1 MNPELSLSK
10 TVSNIQQQEDLSS
23 LIGEFV
29 AKIRCTE
36 NEADTFATGVDIVHH
51 GLKCDRVVIYT
62 LATGLPGKIVA
73 EVVTPGFPQIL
84 GTVMDDSY
92 FQSEHI
98 HKYQKGRVKTI
109 NDIYT
114 EQVNPLYLKNLE
126 KFEVKANV
134 VVPIVHLNGNLY
146 GLLIAHQCTQAR
158 HWRLSEINLML
169 QVADWIIS
177 QLENQKKY
185 QTLEEKLKHLNQWQD
200 SLIDITKKLYSASKV
215 AEVLQ
220 IITDK
225 VQNVLNCDRVV
236 VYSLQNPTFGQIIA
250 ESVIP
255 TLAPILGRTIEDPCF
270 EYHYLEKYK
279 QGRVRAINNIYEAG
293 MTPCYIENLS
303 SIGVKSNLVT
313 PINWDDGEIYGLL
326 VAHQCFTFREWQE
339 SEIWWLKQVALQT
352 GFSLSKAQAKEATKL
367 MNSNLMIL
375 ENARDIVT
383 ISKSQVQEMEQP
395 IKETSQNLLEILN
408 LNRLLA
414 RELQTINESGS
425 LQSKK
430 ETNLIRIIAKKLYI
444 NIVALQKNFD
454 LFYGKN
460 KETQKI
466 LEDAATEL
474 YNNLPNSK

>member
-36 NEADTFATGVDIVHH
+36 NEADTFATGVDLVRH

-84 GTVMDDSY
+84 GTVVDDSY
-92 FQSEHI
+92 FQSEYI
-98 HKYQKGRVKTI
+98 QKYQKGRVKTI

-114 EQVNPLYLKNLE
+114 EPVNPLYLKNLE
-126 KFEVKANV
+126 KFDVKANV
-134 VVPIVHLNGNLY
+134 VVPIVNRNGTLY
-146 GLLIAHQCTQAR
+146 GLLIAHQCSKPR
-158 HWRLSEINLML
+158 HWRSSEINLML

-177 QLENQKKY
+177 QLENQQKY
-185 QTLEEKLKHLNQWQD
+185 QRLENKLNQINQWQD
-200 SLIDITKKLYSASKV
+200 SLMEITKKLYTANNV

-225 VQNVLNCDRVV
+225 VQKVLNCDRVV
-236 VYSLQNPTFGQIIA
+236 VYSLQKPTFGQIIA
-250 ESVIP
+250 ESVIS
-255 TLAPILGRTIEDPCF
+255 TLAPILGRTIDDPCF
-270 EYHYLEKYK
+270 EYHYLAKYQ
-279 QGRVRAINNIYEAG
+279 QGRVKAIDNIYEAG
-293 MTPCYIENLS
+293 MTPCYIENLA
-303 SIGVKSNLVT
+303 SIGVKSNLVA
-313 PINWDDGEIYGLL
+313 PINWDNGKIYGLL

-339 SEIWWLKQVALQT
+339 TEIWWLKQVALQT
-352 GFSLSKAQAKEATKL
+352 GFSLSKAQAKEETKL
-367 MNSNLMIL
+367 INSNLMIL

-395 IKETSQNLLEILN
+395 IKKTSQKLLEILN

-414 RELQTINESGS
+414 REIQTINESGS

-444 NIVALQKNFD
+444 NIMEIQKNFD
-454 LFYGKN
+454 LFCSKN
-460 KETQKI
+460 KEIQKI
-466 LEDAATEL
+466 LEEAATEL
-474 YNNLPNSK
+474 YSNSQNSK